1 MCANYTGCMIGYHV
15 VSVILD
21 AYVKGIKYPK
31 YNKLFDAMKHVSNRE
46 TLGIPEFK
54 KKDIY
59 HLLKSQNLF
68 LKHWSIPIM
77 IGVFIKWQNI

>member
-1 MCANYTGCMIGYHV
+1 MIGYHV

-31 YNKLFDAMKHVSNRE
+31 YNELFDAMKHVSNRD

-54 KKDIY
+54 NRGYII
-59 HLLKSQNLF
+59 F
-68 LKHWSIPIM
+68 
-77 IGVFIKWQNI
+77 